1 MLEKSVIE
9 HCSPTLASIKTG
21 NLFTY
26 KYESEEELWKSV
38 EGFNECVR
46 EKGVSLTVLRRSEK
60 KALIYVCRFSSLER
74 DLKKPGVANFIK
86 KYGYER
92 TDPAYALERLR
103 SRLAQR
109 EDFPHEIGLFLG
121 YPLGDVI
128 GFINHKGQDC
138 KCCGRWKVYCDE
150 DEARKQ
156 FCRMEKCTQVYQ
168 QVFAKGRTIEQMT
181 VNAS

>member
-26 KYESEEELWKSV
+26 KYESEEELWESV

-86 KYGYER
+86 KYGLLLQTLIHSSE
-92 TDPAYALERLR
+92 
-103 SRLAQR
+103 S
-109 EDFPHEIGLFLG
+109 FL
-121 YPLGDVI
+121 P
-128 GFINHKGQDC
+128 
-138 KCCGRWKVYCDE
+138 
-150 DEARKQ
+150 
-156 FCRMEKCTQVYQ
+156 
-168 QVFAKGRTIEQMT
+168 
-181 VNAS
+181 

>member
-1 MLEKSVIE
+1 MIE

-86 KYGYER
+86 KYGYES

-121 YPLGDVI
+121 YPLKPEI
-128 GFINHKGQDC
+128 FLHINMNL
-138 KCCGRWKVYCDE
+138 
-150 DEARKQ
+150 RKNYG
-156 FCRMEKCTQVYQ
+156 K
-168 QVFAKGRTIEQMT
+168 A
-181 VNAS
+181 

>member
-38 EGFNECVR
+38 EQFNKQIK
-46 EKGVSLTVLRRSEK
+46 EKGVSLTVLRKSEN
-60 KALIYVCRFSSLER
+60 KALIYVCRFSSLKK
-74 DLKKPGVANFIK
+74 DLSKPGVSNFMK
-86 KYGYER
+86 RYGYESLE
-92 TDPAYALERLR
+92 PEYALEKLR
-103 SRLAQR
+103 SRLQKR

-128 GFINHKGQDC
+128 GFIKNAGQNC
-138 KCCGRWKVYCDE
+138 KCVGCWKVYCNE
-150 DEARKQ
+150 CEAVKT
-156 FCRMEKCTQVYQ
+156 FAKFKKCTSVYVRLWNQ
-168 QVFAKGRTIEQMT
+168 GRSVWQLT
-181 VNAS
+181 VAA

>member
-26 KYESEEELWKSV
+26 KYESEEELWESV

-86 KYGYER
+86 KYGYES

-109 EDFPHEIGLFLG
+109 RF
-121 YPLGDVI
+121 
-128 GFINHKGQDC
+128 
-138 KCCGRWKVYCDE
+138 
-150 DEARKQ
+150 
-156 FCRMEKCTQVYQ
+156 
-168 QVFAKGRTIEQMT
+168 
-181 VNAS
+181 SS

>member
-26 KYESEEELWKSV
+26 KYESEEELWESV

-60 KALIYVCRFSSLER
+60 KALIYVCRLSSLER
-74 DLKKPGVANFIK
+74 DLKN
-86 KYGYER
+86 GYES

-128 GFINHKGQDC
+128 GFVKNAGQNC
-138 KCCGRWKVYCDE
+138 KCVGCWKVYCNE
-150 DEARKQ
+150 CEAVKAVAK
-156 FCRMEKCTQVYQ
+156 FKKCTSVYVRLWSQ
-168 QVFAKGRTIEQMT
+168 GRSVRQLT
-181 VNAS
+181 VAA

>member
-26 KYESEEELWKSV
+26 KYESEEELWESV

-86 KYGYER
+86 KYGYES

-128 GFINHKGQDC
+128 GFIANQGRNF
-138 KCCGRWKVYCDE
+138 KCVGCWKVYCDE
-150 DEARKQ
+150 CACRK
-156 FCRMEKCTQVYQ
+156 T
-168 QVFAKGRTIEQMT
+168 FAKYKKCRDVYVRLWQQGRSVLQLT
-181 VNAS
+181 VAA

>member
-26 KYESEEELWKSV
+26 KYESEEELWESV

-60 KALIYVCRFSSLER
+60 KALIYVCRLSSLER

-86 KYGYER
+86 KYGYES

-128 GFINHKGQDC
+128 GFITNEGRNF
-138 KCCGRWKVYCDE
+138 KCVGCWKVYCDE
-150 DEARKQ
+150 CACRK
-156 FCRMEKCTQVYQ
+156 T
-168 QVFAKGRTIEQMT
+168 FAKYKKCRDVYVRLWQQGRSVLQLT
-181 VNAS
+181 VAA

>member
-26 KYESEEELWKSV
+26 KYESEEELWK
-38 EGFNECVR
+38 R

-86 KYGYER
+86 KYGYES

-121 YPLGDVI
+121 YPLGDLIV
-128 GFINHKGQDC
+128 
-138 KCCGRWKVYCDE
+138 
-150 DEARKQ
+150 
-156 FCRMEKCTQVYQ
+156 
-168 QVFAKGRTIEQMT
+168 
-181 VNAS
+181 

>member
-26 KYESEEELWKSV
+26 KYESEEGLWKSV

-46 EKGVSLTVLRRSEK
+46 EKGVSLTVLRMS
-60 KALIYVCRFSSLER
+60 
-74 DLKKPGVANFIK
+74 

-92 TDPAYALERLR
+92 TDPEYALEKLR

-128 GFINHKGQDC
+128 GFIKNAGQNC
-138 KCCGRWKVYCDE
+138 KCVGCWKVYCNE
-150 DEARKQ
+150 CEAMKAFARFK
-156 FCRMEKCTQVYQ
+156 KCTSVYVRLWNQ
-168 QVFAKGRTIEQMT
+168 GRSVRQLT
-181 VNAS
+181 VAA

>member
-74 DLKKPGVANFIK
+74 DLKKPGVASFIK
-86 KYGYER
+86 KYGYES

-128 GFINHKGQDC
+128 GFILNEGRNF
-138 KCCGRWKVYCDE
+138 KCVGCWKVYCDE
-150 DEARKQ
+150 CACRK
-156 FCRMEKCTQVYQ
+156 T
-168 QVFAKGRTIEQMT
+168 FAKYKKCRDVYVRLWQQGRSVLQLT
-181 VNAS
+181 VAA

>member
-26 KYESEEELWKSV
+26 KYESEEELWESV

-60 KALIYVCRFSSLER
+60 KALIYVCRLSSLER

-86 KYGYER
+86 KYGYES
-92 TDPAYALERLR
+92 TDPAYALER
-103 SRLAQR
+103 Q
-109 EDFPHEIGLFLG
+109 DFLCLIC
-121 YPLGDVI
+121 PLDTCHYITG
-128 GFINHKGQDC
+128 
-138 KCCGRWKVYCDE
+138 
-150 DEARKQ
+150 
-156 FCRMEKCTQVYQ
+156 CTCYYLLLY
-168 QVFAKGRTIEQMT
+168 R
-181 VNAS
+181 